1 MIFSAHDLVLT
12 PLRIH
17 RQGTRLSYL
26 CLSTVC
32 LQDNLFEGEEDL
44 HHTVLKE
51 DGEGGDD
58 SPLLRMY
65 LPILPLMEDLNV

>member
-12 PLRIH
+12 PLRINC
-17 RQGTRLSYL
+17 RETRLSYL
-26 CLSTVC
+26 YLSMVR
-32 LQDNLFEGEEDL
+32 LQDDLLEGEEDL

-58 SPLLRMY
+58 SSLLRMH
-65 LPILPLMEDLNV
+65 LPVLPLMENLNV